1 MTAEIHTRSSSGGL
15 KQQLMLPGY
24 RYPVRG
30 GGLGGGSVPQPD
42 AARQPSLTSASIR
55 QRRRNIRSLD
65 DACIPRLFFWGGGK
79 GGGGIS
85 VHGEKTCRRTQQC
98 RGLCQSPPPT
108 LIKCFCIVL
117 PRGSRCAPSRSPQ
130 YPLLRET
137 NRRQREREEPAGP
150 AAAAA
155 APAAMLQPRN
165 YGQGIPKLEGAN
177 IWCGAL
183 VLGPP
188 QKGPVLSGNLVIFS
202 ASLARLQL

>member
-79 GGGGIS
+79 GGGG
-85 VHGEKTCRRTQQC
+85 HFCPRRKNMQTDATVS
-98 RGLCQSPPPT
+98 RFVPVSPSHLDKMFLHCPTERLPVRAQPVPPVS
-108 LIKCFCIVL
+108 IV
-117 PRGSRCAPSRSPQ
+117 
-130 YPLLRET
+130 
-137 NRRQREREEPAGP
+137 ERD
-150 AAAAA
+150 
-155 APAAMLQPRN
+155 
-165 YGQGIPKLEGAN
+165 
-177 IWCGAL
+177 
-183 VLGPP
+183 
-188 QKGPVLSGNLVIFS
+188 
-202 ASLARLQL
+202 